1 MNSYKQKNQW
11 LVFGTVLLLLVA
23 YWFSFRKTVEAHQ
36 QNITLTQQSQQIQ
49 SASFTIQQLEKQLSK
64 IKINQDIPF
73 NQTVLFEK
81 VSQFC
86 ESNQLNILTFDEPKI
101 VQSDDYE
108 VTTNYIEVEGS
119 FKSITELV
127 YELEQ
132 QLKLGRMASVHYE
145 LAYNRKAKRDF
156 LIGKLYVQNIQNKN

>member
-1 MNSYKQKNQW
+1 MAKN
-11 LVFGTVLLLLVA
+11 
-23 YWFSFRKTVEAHQ
+23 K
-36 QNITLTQQSQQIQ
+36 ISQ
-49 SASFTIQQLEKQLSK
+49 E
-64 IKINQDIPF
+64 IPF

-86 ESNQLNILTFDEPKI
+86 ESNQLDILTFDEPKI
-101 VQSDDYE
+101 VQSDEYE

-119 FKSITELV
+119 FKAITELV

-145 LAYNRKAKRDF
+145 LDYNRKTKQNF
-156 LIGKLYVQNIQNKN
+156 LVGKLYIQNIENTNS